1 MYSAPLTDDNI
12 LILLAEVA
20 KRDNEA
26 FKILLEIQDAKEWV
40 DSDVALSKA
49 HNYLRHDRY

>member
-40 DSDVALSKA
+40 DSDVDLSKA